1 MACWTFTDYRDALLG
16 TGIFGGANATAF
28 QKQIALNVRESFLL
42 SSPTYN
48 YITNNGTTDIDLS
61 KTIPL
66 TLGASASS
74 TNPLIFLCQTTAGN
88 TYVGFKNDTDLER
101 FKTFFNA
108 GFKYVDII
116 TNEHDCRCQVLDSF
130 GDGTSKELS
139 TLELLNKEFTTNLAL
154 SDTWAY
160 VDDFTNGRWT
170 RNLTRASAVN
180 GILYS
185 HSGVLRNITWVQLQP
200 DSYKES
206 TWLNVSSSTHVA
218 ARSVM
223 PLADEDDR
231 LANFPKPKLKGGNM
245 LKVGWPTPAS
255 SPLMTDGVIS
265 GGLSAIFNAAQVAF
279 NSSFNDA
286 QHRFAA
292 AFKQPTIDTNR
303 VNGTNNPCMEDL
315 VCGGFFYSSDAN
327 ADPHVLISFSA
338 FTTPM
343 QVTTGPS
350 IRDLRA
356 IVNTMDSAFK
366 QLQDRCAEDE
376 SDGYS
381 APTAWA
387 DNFDACFVLKGIP
400 TGANKPTTRACC
412 DGVRPYAQ
420 PTASNTTTDVFKPW
434 EDGAI
439 WSQYSLLATAQQTS
453 TGEINS
459 FKLKKY
465 SYAHAFLK
473 VVDMLKRAVVSN
485 GLFQGIKECYKNLT
499 DALCP
504 SPDDPTKPDIPNGLT
519 DCNVYEQEF
528 STNNCKVSM
537 KDPTQILLYDG
548 SVIGGTADELSRY
561 PEVRTHMMNC
571 SPFKFDI
578 CRNMQQT
585 FFSYYTNMLVTRNM
599 RRINMKAV
607 CNGGDCTPSFST
619 YNDEQCCVTISGVM
633 GNYID
638 ENGDCQSISASPS
651 YEYTPCDITT
661 YTLPSDCVID
671 VSEATNY
678 AVAIK
683 SYYKPYEESNKSC
696 LLHTTTTSGNLG
708 ASYEIPFLGT
718 GFDEDMQSLLN
729 PSDINIDDASYD
741 WVEPDYNEVQGAS
754 STGGGKGNNNGNGGG
769 EGGGGGLPGGTTT
782 RPKSPGLY
790 WVDRTNTVLKVV
802 QNPGGQLIWDRVVE
816 PIYYRCEI
824 IQWRDADI
832 NLIESSLKNEVVF
845 EMMPASPDDPDPCSE
860 YPSPGRPQVFYNN
873 SVSLYNG
880 IHAVGILG
888 TRIFDSSDSEVA
900 KNLMFIP
907 PESNSYKNMLN
918 SDFTLSVL
926 NAPYSDEGI
935 FFPSN
940 IEGIGNRALTIT
952 ANFECGVYPFE
963 DGRMVDL
970 TQTSVNITQ
979 GL

>member
-16 TGIFGGANATAF
+16 TGIFGGANATSF
-28 QKQIALNVRESFLL
+28 QQQIALNVRESFLL

-130 GDGTSKELS
+130 GDETSEELN
-139 TLELLNKEFTTNLAL
+139 TLELLSKEFTTSSISSN
-154 SDTWAY
+154 TWAY

-170 RNLTRASAVN
+170 KNLTRVEAVN

-185 HSGVLRNITWVQLQP
+185 HSGVLRNTTWVQLQP
-200 DSYKES
+200 DSYKKS
-206 TWLNVSSSTHVA
+206 TWLNSRSSAQVA
-218 ARSVM
+218 AQSVM
-223 PLADEDDR
+223 PLAVEDDW
-231 LANFPKPKLKGGNM
+231 LSNFPKPKLKGGNM
-245 LKVGWPTPAS
+245 LKVGWPTPTS
-255 SPLMTDGVIS
+255 SGLSTDKVIS

-292 AFKQPTIDTNR
+292 AFKRPIVAVNR

-327 ADPHVLISFSA
+327 ADPRVLISFSA

-356 IVNTMDSAFK
+356 IVNTMDYAFK
-366 QLQDRCAEDE
+366 QLQDQCGEE
-376 SDGYS
+376 YT

-387 DNFDACFVLKGIP
+387 DNFDACFVLKGIS
-400 TGANKPTTRACC
+400 TGANKPTTEACC
-412 DGVRPYAQ
+412 DGAHLYAQ
-420 PTASNTTTDVFKPW
+420 PTSTDTTTNDFDEPW

-439 WSQYSLLATAQQTS
+439 WSQYSLLATAQK
-453 TGEINS
+453 TGTGGTNS

-473 VVDMLKRAVVSN
+473 VVDMLKRAIVSK
-485 GLFQGIKECYKNLT
+485 GLFQGITECYKNLT
-499 DALCP
+499 DALCA
-504 SPDDPTKPDIPNGLT
+504 SPDDPTKPDTPNDSLT

-528 STNNCKVSM
+528 STSDCKVSM
-537 KDPTQILLYDG
+537 KDPTQVLSFDG
-548 SVIGGTADELSRY
+548 SVIGGTTDELSRY
-561 PEVRTHMMNC
+561 KEVRDHMMNC
-571 SPFKFDI
+571 KSFQFDI
-578 CRNMQQT
+578 CRNMLQT
-585 FFSYYTNMLVTRNM
+585 FFSYYTNMIVTRNM

-607 CNGGDCTPSFST
+607 CNGDDCTPSLSIYT
-619 YNDEQCCVTISGVM
+619 DDQCCTTVSGVM

-638 ENGDCQSISASPS
+638 EDGNCQGIPAIPS
-651 YEYTPCDITT
+651 YTYTPCDVKA
-661 YTLPSDCVID
+661 YTLPDDCVID
-671 VSEATNY
+671 VSDAKNY

-683 SYYKPYEESNKSC
+683 SYYEPYEDSKKSC

-729 PSDINIDDASYD
+729 PYDIKIDDASYV
-741 WVEPDYNEVQGAS
+741 WVEPDYNEDLGAS
-754 STGGGKGNNNGNGGG
+754 STGGGTGNNNGNGGG
-769 EGGGGGLPGGTTT
+769 GGGGGGLPGGTTT
-782 RPKSPGLY
+782 RPTSPGLY
-790 WVDRTNTVLKVV
+790 WVDRTNTVLKIV
-802 QNPGGQLIWDRVVE
+802 QNSAGQLSWQRVVE
-816 PIYYRCEI
+816 PIYYKCEN
-824 IQWRDADI
+824 IQWREADI
-832 NLIESSLKNEVVF
+832 NRIESSLRNEVVRD
-845 EMMPASPDDPDPCSE
+845 MWPTSPDEPDPCSE
-860 YPSPGRPQVFYNN
+860 YPSPGRPSVFAND
-873 SVSLYNG
+873 SVSLYHG

-888 TRIFDSSDSEVA
+888 TRIFDSSDSGVA
-900 KNLMFIP
+900 ANLMFIP
-907 PESNSYKNMLN
+907 PLSNKYMLH
-918 SDFTLSVL
+918 SDFTLNILS
-926 NAPYSDEGI
+926 APYSDKGI
-935 FFPSN
+935 FFASN
-940 IEGIGNRALTIT
+940 IEGIGNRELSIT
-952 ANFECGVYPFE
+952 ANFKCRVYPFE
-963 DGRMVDL
+963 ETYMMDV
-970 TQTSVNITQ
+970 TQTSVNIIQ

>member
-16 TGIFGGANATAF
+16 TGIFGGANATSF
-28 QKQIALNVRESFLL
+28 QQQIALNVRESFLL

-130 GDGTSKELS
+130 GDETSEELN
-139 TLELLNKEFTTNLAL
+139 TLELLSKEFTTSSISSN
-154 SDTWAY
+154 TWAY

-170 RNLTRASAVN
+170 KNLTRVEAVN
-180 GILYS
+180 GILSS

-200 DSYKES
+200 DSYKKS
-206 TWLNVSSSTHVA
+206 TWLNSRSSAQVA
-218 ARSVM
+218 AQSVM
-223 PLADEDDR
+223 PLAVEDDW
-231 LANFPKPKLKGGNM
+231 LSNFPKPKLKGGNM
-245 LKVGWPTPAS
+245 LKVGWPTPTS
-255 SPLMTDGVIS
+255 SGLSTDKVIS

-292 AFKQPTIDTNR
+292 AFKRPIVAVNR

-327 ADPHVLISFSA
+327 ADPRVLISFSA

-356 IVNTMDSAFK
+356 IVNTMDYAFK
-366 QLQDRCAEDE
+366 QLQDQCGE
-376 SDGYS
+376 GYT

-387 DNFDACFVLKGIP
+387 DNFDACFVLKGIS
-400 TGANKPTTRACC
+400 TGANKPTTQACC
-412 DGVRPYAQ
+412 DGVHPYAQ
-420 PTASNTTTDVFKPW
+420 PTSTDTTTGVFDEPW

-439 WSQYSLLATAQQTS
+439 WSQYSLLATAQETS
-453 TGEINS
+453 IGRINS

-473 VVDMLKRAVVSN
+473 VVDMLKRAIVSK
-485 GLFQGIKECYKNLT
+485 GLFQGITECYKNLT
-499 DALCP
+499 DALCA
-504 SPDDPTKPDIPNGLT
+504 SPDDPTKPDTPNDSLT

-528 STNNCKVSM
+528 STSDCKVSM
-537 KDPTQILLYDG
+537 KDPTQVLSFDG
-548 SVIGGTADELSRY
+548 SVIGGTTDELSRY
-561 PEVRTHMMNC
+561 KEVRDHMMNC
-571 SPFKFDI
+571 KSFQFDI
-578 CRNMQQT
+578 CRNMLQT
-585 FFSYYTNMLVTRNM
+585 FFSYYTNMIVTRNM

-607 CNGGDCTPSFST
+607 CNGDDCTPSLSIYT
-619 YNDEQCCVTISGVM
+619 DDQCCTTVSGVM

-638 ENGDCQSISASPS
+638 EDGNCQGIPAIPS
-651 YEYTPCDITT
+651 YTYTPCDVKA
-661 YTLPSDCVID
+661 YTLPDECVID
-671 VSEATNY
+671 VSDAKNY

-683 SYYKPYEESNKSC
+683 SYYKQYEESNKSC

-729 PSDINIDDASYD
+729 PYDIKIDDASYV
-741 WVEPDYNEVQGAS
+741 WVEPDYNEDQGAS
-754 STGGGKGNNNGNGGG
+754 STGGGNNNDDEG

-782 RPKSPGLY
+782 PPKSPGLY

-802 QNPGGQLIWDRVVE
+802 QNPGGQLIWQRVVE
-816 PIYYRCEI
+816 PIYYKCEN
-824 IQWRDADI
+824 IQWREADI
-832 NLIESSLKNEVVF
+832 NRIESSLRNEVVLD
-845 EMMPASPDDPDPCSE
+845 MWPTSPDDPDPCSE
-860 YPSPGRPQVFYNN
+860 YPSPGRPWVFEND
-873 SVSLYNG
+873 SVSLHHG

-888 TRIFDSSDSEVA
+888 TRIFDSSDSGVA
-900 KNLMFIP
+900 ANLMFIP
-907 PESNSYKNMLN
+907 PLSNKYMLH
-918 SDFTLSVL
+918 SDFTLNILS
-926 NAPYSDEGI
+926 APYSDKGI
-935 FFPSN
+935 FFASN
-940 IEGIGNRALTIT
+940 IEGIGNRELSIT
-952 ANFECGVYPFE
+952 ANFKCRVYPFE
-963 DGRMVDL
+963 ETYMMDV
-970 TQTSVNITQ
+970 TQTSVNIIQ

>member
-16 TGIFGGANATAF
+16 TGIFGGANATSF
-28 QKQIALNVRESFLL
+28 QQQIALNVRESFLL

-48 YITNNGTTDIDLS
+48 YITNNGTTGVDLS

-88 TYVGFKNDTDLER
+88 TYVGFKNNTDLKR

-130 GDGTSKELS
+130 GDETSKELN
-139 TLELLNKEFTTNLAL
+139 TLKLLSKEFTTSSISSN
-154 SDTWAY
+154 TWAY

-170 RNLTRASAVN
+170 KNLTRVEAVN
-180 GILYS
+180 GILSS

-200 DSYKES
+200 DSYKKS
-206 TWLNVSSSTHVA
+206 TWLNSRSSAQVA
-218 ARSVM
+218 AQSIM

-231 LANFPKPKLKGGNM
+231 LSNFPKPKLKGGNM
-245 LKVGWPTPAS
+245 LKVGWPTPTS
-255 SPLMTDGVIS
+255 SGLSTDKVIS

-292 AFKQPTIDTNR
+292 AFKRPIVAVNR

-327 ADPHVLISFSA
+327 ADPRVLISFSA

-356 IVNTMDSAFK
+356 IVNTMDYAFK
-366 QLQDRCAEDE
+366 QLQAHC
-376 SDGYS
+376 GKKYT
-381 APTAWA
+381 APAAWA
-387 DNFDACFVLKGIP
+387 DDFDACFVLKGIS
-400 TGANKPTTRACC
+400 TGANKPTTEACC
-412 DGVRPYAQ
+412 DGAHLYAQ
-420 PTASNTTTDVFKPW
+420 PTSTDTTTNDFDEPW

-439 WSQYSLLATAQQTS
+439 WSRYSLLATAQKTG
-453 TGEINS
+453 TGETNS

-473 VVDMLKRAVVSN
+473 VVDMLKRAIVSK
-485 GLFQGIKECYKNLT
+485 GLFQGIQECYKNLN
-499 DALCP
+499 DALCT
-504 SPDDPTKPDIPNGLT
+504 SPDDPTKPYTPYDSLT
-519 DCNVYEQEF
+519 DCNVYKQEF
-528 STNNCKVSM
+528 STSDCFVSM
-537 KDPTQILLYDG
+537 IDPTQILSFDG
-548 SVIGGTADELSRY
+548 TVIGGTKDELSRY
-561 PEVRTHMMNC
+561 PEVRNHMIDC
-571 SPFKFDI
+571 KSFQFDI
-578 CRNMQQT
+578 CQNMLQT
-585 FFSYYTNMLVTRNM
+585 FFSYYTNMIVTRNM

-607 CNGGDCTPSFST
+607 CNGDDCTPSLST
-619 YNDEQCCVTISGVM
+619 YTDDQCCTTMHGVM

-638 ENGDCQSISASPS
+638 EDGNCQGFAGASPPTHS
-651 YEYTPCDITT
+651 PCDVTT
-661 YTLPSDCVID
+661 YTLPDDCVID
-671 VSEATNY
+671 VSDAKNY

-683 SYYKPYEESNKSC
+683 SYYEPYKDSKKSC

-729 PSDINIDDASYD
+729 PYDIKIDDASYV
-741 WVEPDYNEVQGAS
+741 WVEPDYNEKQGAS
-754 STGGGKGNNNGNGGG
+754 STGGKGNNNGNGGG

-802 QNPGGQLIWDRVVE
+802 QNPGGQLFWDRVVE

-832 NLIESSLKNEVVF
+832 NRIESSLKNEVIF
-845 EMMPASPDDPDPCSE
+845 EMMPASSDDPDPCSE

-888 TRIFDSSDSEVA
+888 TRIFDSSEPEVA
-900 KNLMFIP
+900 ANLMFIP
-907 PESNSYKNMLN
+907 PQSNSYKNMLN

-952 ANFECGVYPFE
+952 ANFERKVYPFE